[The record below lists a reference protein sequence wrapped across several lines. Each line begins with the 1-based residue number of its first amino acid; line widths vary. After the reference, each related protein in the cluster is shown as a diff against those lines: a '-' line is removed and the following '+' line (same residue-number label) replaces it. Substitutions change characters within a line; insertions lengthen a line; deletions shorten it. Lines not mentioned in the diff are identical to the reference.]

1 MRFIEH
7 SLIASNTVPVSPIAG
22 SKRCMKEKSQVYTVH
37 SLFKVDTLLAFFLEL
52 VFLVHDLLKNTIH
65 KDI

>member
-22 SKRCMKEKSQVYTVH
+22 SKRCMKESLRYTVH